1 MIINILFYIKN
12 IFYNPAYLQDKES
25 LNPGCGRLFNE
36 NYNQF
41 KDEISILCEKSI
53 EEINKKENEKNLTN
67 SKEVNNNSRLF
78 FDKLSQENK
87 NENLSNNEKVQEMKK
102 WFIQNY
108 VDKVKSDFLI
118 N

>member
-25 LNPGCGRLFNE
+25 LNPACGRLFNE

-41 KDEISILCEKSI
+41 KDEIAILCEKSN
-53 EEINKKENEKNLTN
+53 EDNKKEKENNLIN
-67 SKEVNNNSRLF
+67 PNEVNNYSRLF
-78 FDKLSQENK
+78 LDKLSQENK
-87 NENLSNNEKVQEMKK
+87 NENLSTNEKVQEMKK

-108 VDKVKSDFLI
+108 VDKVKSDFHI
-118 N
+118 A